1 MKPTNG
7 AWQDVRVSLG
17 PDAEATGKL
26 SFATPTRIEG
36 KLKGE
41 LRASDLL
48 IIGAQA
54 VVQANVHAEKLIVLG
69 EVRGQVEGAS
79 RVEICAGGRLFG
91 DIETKCLVV
100 QGGAPFQGRSRMG
113 VELGVARELPETEP
127 EPTVQLPPVGDRG
140 GAARAAP
147 QTVALHQP
155 PR

>member
-17 PDAEATGKL
+17 PDAEVTGKL

-54 VVQANVHAEKLIVLG
+54 EVQANVHAEKLIVLG

-91 DIETKCLVV
+91 DTETKCLAA
-100 QGGAPFQGRSRMG
+100 QEDGSFEGRSRPGGAP
-113 VELGVARELPETEP
+113 VLP
-127 EPTVQLPPVGDRG
+127 
-140 GAARAAP
+140 
-147 QTVALHQP
+147 
-155 PR
+155 

>member
-17 PDAEATGKL
+17 PDAEVTGKL

-54 VVQANVHAEKLIVLG
+54 VVQANVHAEKLIELG
-69 EVRGQVEGAS
+69 EVRGRVEGAS
-79 RVEICAGGRLFG
+79 RAEIWAGGRPLA
-91 DIETKCLVV
+91 DISTT
-100 QGGAPFQGRSRMG
+100 S
-113 VELGVARELPETEP
+113 GVAP
-127 EPTVQLPPVGDRG
+127 
-140 GAARAAP
+140 AAATGSRP
-147 QTVALHQP
+147 SP
-155 PR
+155 DSGWPGRP

>member
-1 MKPTNG
+1 MAERKPTNGDG

-17 PDAEATGKL
+17 PDAEVTGKL

-48 IIGAQA
+48 VIGPQA
-54 VVQANVHAEKLIVLG
+54 VVQANVQAEKLVVLG
-69 EVRGQVEGAS
+69 EVRGQVQGAS

-100 QGGAPFQGRSRMG
+100 QEGATFEGRSHMG
-113 VELGVARELPETEP
+113 QELGAGLEP
-127 EPTVQLPPVGDRG
+127 R
-140 GAARAAP
+140 RSS
-147 QTVALHQP
+147 
-155 PR
+155 